1 MTTIDFYCNT
11 NDHCILHNNTILH
24 YINTD
29 YHNYLFYFFYYIF
42 IPIFS
47 ISFSFLFSFIFIS
60 YCIYKP
66 LVDDFIKF
74 YNKNPDLYTFDPFLL
89 EYIDEFD
96 KLETYKLTT
105 NQFKKLKNSFINLTT
120 KFGNVLMYYD
130 HENESFNYYAKQSN
144 TFSFNYLDAIS
155 RIYVVKYNC
164 KNLYNDNFQNYHLKS
179 NQYDNHNDNHND
191 NQNDNQND
199 YHNDTQH
206 DNNQLHTDIK
216 SKKSSVFYSR
226 TFKTKKQLN
235 YKANKYKYKGT
246 IDYFYKKYKLF
257 NRYITHIE
265 DIYFFNIDNNT
276 TDIDLSNID
285 TSYNNLDLSNID
297 ISYNNLN
304 LFNIDISN
312 TDLSNT
318 HLSNIDISNINLSN
332 YIFSLNIDIDENNF
346 YDEDYIIP
354 DNTKE
359 ISYSDF
365 IKKQN

>member
-29 YHNYLFYFFYYIF
+29 YHNNLFYFFYYIF

-66 LVDDFIKF
+66 LVNDFIKL

-120 KFGNVLMYYD
+120 KFGNILMYYD
-130 HENESFNYYAKQSN
+130 YENQSFNYYAKQSN
-144 TFSFNYLDAIS
+144 TFSFNYLDVIS

-164 KNLYNDNFQNYHLKS
+164 KNLYNDNFQNYHLKF
-179 NQYDNHNDNHND
+179 NQHD
-191 NQNDNQND
+191 NQNDDQND
-199 YHNDTQH
+199 DQNDTQN
-206 DNNQLHTDIK
+206 DNNQLDTDIK

-285 TSYNNLDLSNID
+285 

-312 TDLSNT
+312 TYLSNTDLSNT
-318 HLSNIDISNINLSN
+318 DLSNTDLSNIDISNINLSN